1 MQRVRILPI
10 ATLMSLIFFAAAPA
24 WAAGTS
30 DNARVPAEFTG
41 VLLSSAGAVTVP
53 VTLHVDGFTTAAE
66 VGQLSRLLG
75 DNDPRRVVAALAEMQ
90 PRGWIRVGNLIGF
103 EVPVIREFTTD
114 KGTRIVAVLD
124 RPFPLWEQL
133 EGTRSPDAPFGMI
146 ELKLDLN
153 GNGNGTLVPAGRVM
167 FTQDGKVEIMGDG
180 ATQHRIIGVTQ
191 QPVGK

>member
-1 MQRVRILPI
+1 MRRVQFLSI

-24 WAAGTS
+24 WAVGAS

-41 VLLSSAGAVTVP
+41 VLLDMSGAATVP
-53 VTLHVDGFTTAAE
+53 VTLHVDSFTTAAE

-75 DNDPRRVVAALAEMQ
+75 DKDPHRVVAALAEIK

-114 KGTRIVAVLD
+114 RGSRIFAVLD
-124 RPFPLWEQL
+124 CQFPLWEQL
-133 EGTRSPDAPFGMI
+133 KGTRSPDAPFGMI
-146 ELKLDLN
+146 ELKVDLN
-153 GNGNGTLVPAGRVM
+153 GNGDGTLVPAGRVM
-167 FTQDGKVEIMGDG
+167 FTQDGKVEIVGDG
-180 ATQHRIIGVTQ
+180 ATRHRIIGVTQ

>member
-1 MQRVRILPI
+1 MQRVRILPTT
-10 ATLMSLIFFAAAPA
+10 TLMLLIFAAAPV
-24 WAAGTS
+24 WAANTP
-30 DNARVPAEFTG
+30 DNTRVPAEFTG
-41 VLLSSAGAVTVP
+41 VLLDMSGTATVP
-53 VTLHVDGFTTAAE
+53 VTLHVDSFTTAAE

-75 DNDPRRVVAALAEMQ
+75 DKDPRRVVAALAEKK

-114 KGTRIVAVLD
+114 KGSRIFAVLD

-133 EGTRSPDAPFGMI
+133 KGTRSPDAPFGMI